1 MKARFG
7 KRLLSSIIDLSLVI
21 AVVYLLYLFPF
32 KMILGNSVV
41 KDFNKSYKKPYET
54 IEEKYQGKY
63 GLFNST
69 PGIFTNLSTNGT
81 NGYISED
88 YLAEYYGVYEYN
100 KAWYTNTFNTYFDEL
115 NEPYNSELKL
125 EDRVMTKTQM
135 LFISA
140 YYAHSLMKDY
150 TEISNQNN
158 VQARYDSGEI
168 DRDTYDTL
176 LAQEKDKVDDEFID
190 IEVVFYRIYLH
201 YMSLNP
207 SVKVENDAVYQRAL
221 SDIRGYTKK
230 AIDLDSLKI
239 ENHPLTSDEVNKIK
253 DYLFNY
259 CDHIEPLLN
268 PDNATLDTSGS
279 HDQEKLYYVFSQK
292 TYSIVQTEYTIKEN
306 IEFMPYSTY
315 ISMFNDRILL
325 YAIVGFVAVL
335 SIYTIAMKGRT
346 VGRRV
351 SQIRLEGTSVNP
363 LTIFLHDVLFKYL
376 YFLVLAFFFQLI
388 AIVFIMIII
397 LVIDFCMITFNKSRK
412 TIRDY
417 LSGLSV
423 VHAGYGY

>member
-168 DRDTYDTL
+168 DKDTYDTL

-259 CDHIEPLLN
+259 IWLCW
-268 PDNATLDTSGS
+268 
-279 HDQEKLYYVFSQK
+279 F
-292 TYSIVQTEYTIKEN
+292 
-306 IEFMPYSTY
+306 
-315 ISMFNDRILL
+315 
-325 YAIVGFVAVL
+325 
-335 SIYTIAMKGRT
+335 
-346 VGRRV
+346 
-351 SQIRLEGTSVNP
+351 
-363 LTIFLHDVLFKYL
+363 
-376 YFLVLAFFFQLI
+376 LI
-388 AIVFIMIII
+388 AARAFP
-397 LVIDFCMITFNKSRK
+397 
-412 TIRDY
+412 
-417 LSGLSV
+417 
-423 VHAGYGY
+423 